1 MLAFIQTNLSTIL
14 VGAVVVLILFFV
26 IRHLAKNKRD
36 MSCSC
41 GDCGSCA
48 SSGVCS
54 IHEQEEK
61 DKAAAAEIHIKKKK

>member
-1 MLAFIQTNLSTIL
+1 MLAFIQNNLSSII
-14 VGAVVVLILFFV
+14 VGAVVIFILVLAV
-26 IRHLAKNKRD
+26 RHLVKNKR
-36 MSCSC
+36 SLTCSC

-61 DKAAAAEIHIKKKK
+61 DKAAAAEIHIKEKK

>member
-1 MLAFIQTNLSTIL
+1 MLAFLENNLSTIL
-14 VGAVVVLILFFV
+14 VGAVVVFILVLV
-26 IRHLAKNKRD
+26 IRHLAKNKR
-36 MSCSC
+36 SLTCSC

-61 DKAAAAEIHIKKKK
+61 DKDAAEKIQIRKKE